1 MLLKNHLIEVFKK
14 ASLENNF
21 LLKENIVLKWVH
33 RFGIDSLNDL
43 LIYSPVQKENQHE
56 EENQEQISLINEV
69 HEEENQEQISLINEV
84 HEEENQEQI
93 SLINEVHE
101 EENQEQISLIN
112 EVHEEENQEQI
123 SLINEVHEEENQEQI
138 SLIDEVH
145 EEKKQEKMKWES
157 TVLQNSRS
165 NKIISKYEDLN
176 KTKQYTTNQK
186 SPLPYI
192 KNLRKWINKDKK
204 AS

>member
-43 LIYSPVQKENQHE
+43 LIHSPVKKENYE
-56 EENQEQISLINEV
+56 EENEEQIT
-69 HEEENQEQISLINEV
+69 
-84 HEEENQEQI
+84 
-93 SLINEVHE
+93 
-101 EENQEQISLIN
+101 
-112 EVHEEENQEQI
+112 
-123 SLINEVHEEENQEQI
+123 
-138 SLIDEVH
+138 LIDENYEKEN
-145 EEKKQEKMKWES
+145 EEQIKLES
-157 TVLQNSRS
+157 FKNLENLEETNCES
-165 NKIISKYEDLN
+165 NYLKISKNNQVFNTKKDSNQINTYI
-176 KTKQYTTNQK
+176 KTPKL
-186 SPLPYI
+186 PLPNI